1 MLPTSFY
8 SQNRQELYAKLPA
21 GSVLVLFA
29 GRAPRQSADAY
40 YPFFTNRNF
49 LYLTGMEEENLIFMA
64 VKEGEEVRETIF
76 LQQADPMQERWFG
89 RRIHAE
95 DVPETYG
102 ITECSN
108 VERFADTFDRLAA
121 GGTATTLWLDF
132 DREEPDEQPNA
143 AQLFAQK
150 AGESY
155 PYLSLC
161 NVHPLLRDLRTIKKP
176 CEIEAMRRAVPIT
189 RAGIVRMMRAC
200 RPGMKEYE
208 LKAEFDY
215 ALAKH
220 GVLTPAFPSIIC
232 CGQNNFCIHYYD
244 YTGEVHDGDMVLNDV
259 GAWWDHECNDVSR
272 AWPANGTFNERQKAL
287 YQCIYETSEHMFSII
302 KPGMPMRSIDELARE
317 FCFEKLKALGLIED
331 FRDIRRI
338 MWHDGA
344 HHVGFDVHDVV
355 DYSRDTAPGM
365 VFCVDIGVYVE
376 EWGIGF
382 RLEDNC
388 LVTETGCE
396 NLTRSIPRTVEE
408 IEAVM
413 AGKAE

>member
-1 MLPTSFY
+1 MLPITFY
-8 SQNRQELYAKLPA
+8 RQNRQELYAKLPE
-21 GSVLVLFA
+21 GSALVLFA
-29 GRAPRQSADAY
+29 GCAPRQSADAY

-49 LYLTGMEEENLIFMA
+49 LYLTGMEEENLVFLA
-64 VKEGEEVRETIF
+64 VKRGDEVRETVF
-76 LQQADPMQERWFG
+76 LQQADPMKERWTG

-95 DVPETYG
+95 DVPEAYG
-102 ITECSN
+102 ITECSD
-108 VERFADTFDRLAA
+108 VERFAGAFDRLAA
-121 GGTATTLWLDF
+121 GGTIQTLWLDF
-132 DREEPDEQPNA
+132 DREEPDEAPNA
-143 AQLFAQK
+143 ALLFARK
-150 AGESY
+150 AGDAY
-155 PYLSLC
+155 PYLSIC

-176 CEIEAMRRAVPIT
+176 CEIEAMRRAVTVT

-200 RPGMKEYE
+200 RPGMMEYE

-220 GVLTPAFPSIIC
+220 GVLTPAFPSIISS
-232 CGQNNFCIHYYD
+232 GKNNFCIHYYD

-272 AWPANGTFNERQKAL
+272 AWPVNGVFNERQKAL

-302 KPGMPMRSIDELARE
+302 RPGMPMDSIDELARK
-317 FCFEKLKALGLIED
+317 FCFEKLRALGLLDD
-331 FRDIRRI
+331 FRDIRKI
-338 MWHDGA
+338 MWHNGA

-355 DYSRDTAPGM
+355 DYNHETAPGM

-376 EWGIGF
+376 DWGIGF

-408 IEAVM
+408 IEAIM
-413 AGKAE
+413 AGRAE